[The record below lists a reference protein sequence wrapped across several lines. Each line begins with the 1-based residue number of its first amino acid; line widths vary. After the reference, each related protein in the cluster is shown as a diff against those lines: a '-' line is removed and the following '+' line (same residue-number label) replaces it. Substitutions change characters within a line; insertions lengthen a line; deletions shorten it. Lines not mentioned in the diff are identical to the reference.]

1 MRISIKIKF
10 SIFLAALLLLTVF
23 VLSLL
28 VLEGIKQNQQA
39 EVEQYLAQQ
48 ATTANVYFIQT
59 LMAESNK
66 VPQTFLASKGKEFA
80 GQLELISGQSV
91 VLYDQQGTVVN
102 KDRSPATSD
111 SMKKTLAFALNN
123 KTAYL
128 TAKDSLFY
136 MTPLRTGN
144 EQVGVVQFNYSLSK
158 NLAFYNQIKQL
169 FIYIGT
175 GVFLLSFVLAYLY
188 FNAFASGIIRL
199 NQSVGRIRE
208 GHFKTETLSRKD
220 EIGELSKGI
229 REMSEQMMRTMRDK
243 DQEREKLTLAVH
255 KLSLLDQQQKQFI
268 GNVTHEFK
276 TPLTSIKAYI
286 DLLDMYPD
294 DEKLLETAK
303 INIQSETQRLYEMV
317 EKVLQLASLEKY
329 DFEFNKEKVDVQ
341 PAIQLVLNSL
351 KGKMDKFGIQL
362 ETDLTE
368 AYVEADKDILTIVL
382 VNLMDNAIK
391 YNKAQGHIF
400 VKNDVKDGLVTI
412 EIADTGIGIPEEVV
426 HKIFDPFY
434 TVDKNRSR
442 ENGGAGLGLSLA
454 KQYAE
459 TQGGSIALVST
470 DAAGTVFRIS
480 FPTYKPV
487 ETSA

>member
-28 VLEGIKQNQQA
+28 VLEGIKKNQQV
-39 EVEQYLAQQ
+39 EVEQYLSQQ

-59 LMAESNK
+59 IMAESNK
-66 VPQTFLASKGKEFA
+66 VTQTFLASKGKEFA
-80 GQLELISGQSV
+80 EQLELISGQSV
-91 VLYDQQGTVVN
+91 VLYDQQGAIVN
-102 KDRSPATSD
+102 KDKSYITSD
-111 SMKKTLAFALNN
+111 SIKKTLAFALNN

-128 TAKDSLFY
+128 TAKDSLYY

-175 GVFLLSFVLAYLY
+175 GVFLLSFILAYFY
-188 FNAFASGIIRL
+188 FNSFASGIIRL
-199 NQSVGRIRE
+199 NKTVDRIRE
-208 GHFKTETLSRKD
+208 GYFETDTLTRKD
-220 EIGELSKGI
+220 EIGELSEGI
-229 REMSEQMMRTMRDK
+229 RLMSEQITKTMRDK
-243 DQEREKLTLAVH
+243 DLEREKLTLAVH

-286 DLLDMYPD
+286 DLLEMYPD
-294 DEKLLETAK
+294 DEKLMETAI
-303 INIQSETQRLYEMV
+303 INVQSETQRLYEMV

-329 DFEFNKEKVDVQ
+329 DFEFSKEKVDVQ
-341 PAIQLVLNSL
+341 QAIQMVLNSL
-351 KGKMDKFGIQL
+351 KGKMDKFGIKL
-362 ETDLTE
+362 GTDLIE
-368 AYVEADKDILTIVL
+368 AYVEADKDCMTIVL

-391 YNKAQGHIF
+391 YNKTRGQIF
-400 VKNDVKDGLVTI
+400 VKNERKNGQVII
-412 EIADTGIGIPEEVV
+412 EIADTGIGIPEDVV
-426 HKIFDPFY
+426 HKIFEPFY

-454 KQYAE
+454 KKYAE
-459 TQGGSIALVST
+459 SQGGSIALVNT
-470 DAAGTVFRIS
+470 DLAGTVFRIT
-480 FPTYKPV
+480 FPAYGIADTRK
-487 ETSA
+487 

>member
-23 VLSLL
+23 VLSVL
-28 VLEGIKQNQQA
+28 VLEGIKKNQQV
-39 EVEQYLAQQ
+39 EIEQYLAQQ

-59 LMAESNK
+59 LMSESNK
-66 VPQTFLASKGKEFA
+66 VPQTFLALKGKEFA
-80 GQLELISGQSV
+80 AQLELISGQSV
-91 VLYDQQGTVVN
+91 VLYDQQGAIVN
-102 KDRSPATSD
+102 KERASMTSD
-111 SMKKTLAFALNN
+111 GIKKTLAFALNN
-123 KTAYL
+123 KTAFL
-128 TAKDSLFY
+128 TAEESLYY

-144 EQVGVVQFNYSLSK
+144 EQVGVVQFNYSLSN
-158 NLAFYNQIKQL
+158 NLAFYNQIKQM
-169 FIYIGT
+169 FVYIGT
-175 GVFLLSFVLAYLY
+175 GVFMLSFILAYFY
-188 FNAFASGIIRL
+188 FNSFATGIIRL
-199 NQSVGRIRE
+199 NGTVDRIRE
-208 GHFKTETLSRKD
+208 GHFETNTLRRKD
-220 EIGELSKGI
+220 EIGELSEGI
-229 REMSEQMMRTMRDK
+229 RVMSEQMMKTLQDK
-243 DQEREKLTLAVH
+243 DQEREKLTQAVH

-286 DLLDMYPD
+286 DLLEMYPD

-317 EKVLQLASLEKY
+317 EKVLQLAALDKY
-329 DFEFNKEKVDVQ
+329 DFEYNKEKVDIEQ
-341 PAIQLVLNSL
+341 TIRWVLNSL

-362 ETDLTE
+362 ETDLIE
-368 AYVEADKDILTIVL
+368 AYVEADKDCIAIVL
-382 VNLMDNAIK
+382 INLMDNAIK
-391 YNKAQGHIF
+391 YNKARGHIF
-400 VKNDVKDGLVTI
+400 VKNDLKDGQVII
-412 EIADTGIGIPEEVV
+412 EISNTGIGIPEEVV

-470 DAAGTVFRIS
+470 DEAGTVFRIT
-480 FPTYKPV
+480 FPTYEPT
-487 ETSA
+487 EMRS